1 MSPKEL
7 TDISERDAQFQRLPK
22 VLLHEHLDCSLRP
35 QTMLEMWNKIGFA
48 AGPENFPADVATRWK
63 NGNQQEAIALYQKFL
78 QTEASK
84 SLSRYVQAIVYHIL
98 PLMQTTESLTRITR
112 ERMEDAAADG
122 IVAMQLRFAPQLHT
136 HAGLTLHKVMD
147 AIIAGLDKTS
157 IPVVLVVCALRHED
171 EDMARKLVDLAIEYR
186 SHVRLFD
193 LAGDEHANPG
203 VLAWWARQAARAR
216 EHGIEPD
223 IHLWET
229 DQPKAQD
236 IERLVEYGID
246 RIGHG
251 VQGELQG
258 SHLLEVC
265 PTSNLITGVIS
276 SIQEH
281 PVDRLLKSG
290 KRVTINTDGTLL
302 TATTLSGE
310 YKLLA
315 ETFGWGHAEFHHV
328 NLTALHSIPLPEQT
342 KNEIGALLSAAY
354 IDSKSA
360 PS

>member
-1 MSPKEL
+1 
-7 TDISERDAQFQRLPK
+7 
-22 VLLHEHLDCSLRP
+22 
-35 QTMLEMWNKIGFA
+35 MLEMWSRIGFA
-48 AGPENFPADVATRWK
+48 AGPQNFPLHVAATWK
-63 NGNQQEAIALYQKFL
+63 DGRHDEAISGYQKFL

-84 SLSRYVQAIVYHIL
+84 SLSRYVQSIVYHIL
-98 PLMQTTESLTRITR
+98 PLMQTSESLTRITR

-136 HAGLTLHKVMD
+136 RAGLSLHKVMD
-147 AIIAGLDKTS
+147 AVIAGLDKTD
-157 IPVVLVVCALRHED
+157 IPVVLAVCALRHED
-171 EDMARKLVDLAIEYR
+171 EEMARKLVDLAIEYR

-203 VLAWWARQAARAR
+203 VLTWWARQAARAR

-229 DQPKAQD
+229 DQPRSQD
-236 IERLVEYGID
+236 IDRLLEYGID

-251 VQGELQG
+251 VQGDRQG

-265 PTSNLITGVIS
+265 PTSNLITGVVP

-310 YKLLA
+310 YRLLA
-315 ETFGWGHAEFHHV
+315 NTFGWASAEFRHV
-328 NLTALHSIPLPEQT
+328 NLTALHSIPLPEHT
-342 KNEIGALLSAAY
+342 KNEISAVLSAAY
-354 IDSKSA
+354 V
-360 PS
+360 